1 MRIYLI
7 SLKTVKMTNFYVS
20 CILPQSKKLKK
31 KKNYYVERQGTLY
44 TYSSFMEI
52 FKKQRSSIQKI
63 YVTTQ
68 GYTTASFTSKFS

>member
-1 MRIYLI
+1 MLAVFYHN
-7 SLKTVKMTNFYVS
+7 LKN
-20 CILPQSKKLKK
+20 LK

-68 GYTTASFTSKFS
+68 GYTTASFTSKFSWIQTHCSLR